1 MICIPIDVEEEDGDD
16 EVDEEEVL
24 QLLVAL
30 FRWADDSA
38 PPPGETS
45 RDVVEPEGE
54 DVDKLAVAVE
64 LKNESE

>member
-30 FRWADDSA
+30 FRWADDSV
-38 PPPGETS
+38 PPGETS

>member
-1 MICIPIDVEEEDGDD
+1 MYVPIDVEEEDGDD

-30 FRWADDSA
+30 PRWVDDSA
-38 PPPGETS
+38 PPGETS

-54 DVDKLAVAVE
+54 DVDKLAVAAVE